1 MAGYVWKLHGPA
13 GEDLRTTGEFASK
26 EEAEAW
32 MGAEWAALL
41 DEGAETVSLVDG
53 DDTLYRMGLRE
64 G

>member
-1 MAGYVWKLHGPA
+1 MPDYLWKLHGPG
-13 GEDLRTTGEFASK
+13 GEDLRTTEPFPSK

-41 DEGAETVSLVDG
+41 DEGAETVSLVHG
-53 DDTLYRMGLRE
+53 DETLYRMGLRE